1 MEKPYIHAQSPNGGE
16 EASMTEA
23 LRAPSRAYR
32 LMGDLLGWRRRRCG
46 TGDLGVDRADQKL
59 STS

>member
-1 MEKPYIHAQSPNGGE
+1 MEKPYTHAQSPDKGE

-32 LMGDLLGWRRRRCG
+32 LTGDLLG
-46 TGDLGVDRADQKL
+46 
-59 STS
+59 